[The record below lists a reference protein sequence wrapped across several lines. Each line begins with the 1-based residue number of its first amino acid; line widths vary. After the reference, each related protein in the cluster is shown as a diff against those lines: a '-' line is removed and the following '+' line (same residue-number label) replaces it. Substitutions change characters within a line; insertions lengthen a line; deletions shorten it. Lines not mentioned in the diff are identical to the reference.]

1 MGKLKIY
8 IDENVDIS
16 IAKGLK
22 KQGIEVL
29 TAIDEGLIGKSDI
42 EHFNYARK
50 INAVLFTHDH
60 HFLNIAKRANEKGLN
75 HPGVIF
81 SKMNKYGIG
90 ECIRRL
96 SVYAEIITPEEM
108 KNQIEFL

>member
-16 IAKGLK
+16 IAKGLT
-22 KQGIEVL
+22 KQGIEVF
-29 TAIDEGLIGKSDI
+29 TTVDEGLIGQSDM

-96 SVYAEIITPEEM
+96 ATYAEIISPEEM